1 MNTWDFDAVMPGHGP
16 MSNKAGMKAYRDRV
30 EGLRS
35 KAQTLIR
42 SGKSAELPKFME
54 TEYKWAPDSL
64 FQKWSVP
71 GMISELK

>member
-1 MNTWDFDAVMPGHGP
+1 
-16 MSNKAGMKAYRDRV
+16 MKATAIAQEV
-30 EGLRS
+30 LRT

-42 SGKSAELPKFME
+42 AGKSQEDLAKFME

-71 GMISELK
+71 GMMSELK